1 MKKIIY
7 TLIAAFVACT
17 AVAQTPSAYFM
28 EGSTFRSQLNP
39 AFAPLRGYVN
49 IPVLGGVQVNVS
61 GNLSVSD
68 IFYPVNG
75 SLVTLF
81 DKNVSAAEALG
92 NLRSKNMLGTDARIN
107 IVGFGAFRKDHK
119 TFWSFDLNMRVEA
132 EANMPYSLFDFLK
145 NGRNEAVI
153 NDIKASTQA
162 YLEAAF
168 SYSFPLT
175 DQIYL
180 GARGKFLV
188 GAGRARTSIDR
199 LDIKLQENSWNI
211 DADGSFEM
219 SCLEMSSMQRPDGS
233 EYYSFNDFDVSSY
246 KGPAGYG
253 FAVDLGVTYDVIPD
267 LQLSFAVNDLGF
279 ISWGKKYLERGQMT
293 KSQSFTGVEI
303 IDGEVHDP
311 EFDFGELEF
320 DRVQASK
327 GKTEML
333 RTSINLGAEYEVW
346 RHKIG
351 LGLLYNVRVW
361 DVKTFHNL
369 TASVNFHP
377 IPWFTLTTSYSFLN
391 GQGHALGVAINAC
404 PSWINFFQWLRGRG
418 LDGVKLI
425 VGDKCLGM
433 LEAVGEV
440 FPEAK
445 YQRCIVHFYRN
456 VFTVTP
462 RGKMKDVTR
471 MLKAI
476 HAQETREAA
485 REKAQ
490 AVVQKLREMR
500 LKEAAKKVEDGIEE
514 TLTYYAFPSEH
525 WLKIRTNN
533 MLERL
538 NREIRRRT
546 RVVGTFPDGES
557 ALMLVCARLRHVA
570 GTQWGVKRYMSMK
583 SLEQMDR
590 EKTRSRLL

>member
-49 IPVLGGVQVNVS
+49 IPVLGGVQVNAS

-92 NLRSKNMLGTDARIN
+92 NLRSKNMLGVDTRIN

-119 TFWSFDLNMRVEA
+119 TFWSFDLNVRMEA

-188 GAGRARTSIDR
+188 GAARARTSIDR

-219 SCLEMSSMQRPDGS
+219 SGLEMSSMQRPDGS
-233 EYYSFNDFDVSSY
+233 EYYSFDDFDVSSY

-279 ISWGKKYLERGQMT
+279 ISWGK
-293 KSQSFTGVEI
+293 EI
-303 IDGEVHDP
+303 P
-311 EFDFGELEF
+311 
-320 DRVQASK
+320 
-327 GKTEML
+327 
-333 RTSINLGAEYEVW
+333 GAW
-346 RHKIG
+346 ADDQI
-351 LGLLYNVRVW
+351 
-361 DVKTFHNL
+361 
-369 TASVNFHP
+369 P
-377 IPWFTLTTSYSFLN
+377 I
-391 GQGHALGVAINAC
+391 
-404 PSWINFFQWLRGRG
+404 
-418 LDGVKLI
+418 
-425 VGDKCLGM
+425 
-433 LEAVGEV
+433 
-440 FPEAK
+440 
-445 YQRCIVHFYRN
+445 FYR
-456 VFTVTP
+456 
-462 RGKMKDVTR
+462 RGD
-471 MLKAI
+471 
-476 HAQETREAA
+476 H
-485 REKAQ
+485 
-490 AVVQKLREMR
+490 
-500 LKEAAKKVEDGIEE
+500 
-514 TLTYYAFPSEH
+514 
-525 WLKIRTNN
+525 
-533 MLERL
+533 
-538 NREIRRRT
+538 RR
-546 RVVGTFPDGES
+546 
-557 ALMLVCARLRHVA
+557 
-570 GTQWGVKRYMSMK
+570 
-583 SLEQMDR
+583 
-590 EKTRSRLL
+590 

>member
-180 GARGKFLV
+180 GARGK
-188 GAGRARTSIDR
+188 
-199 LDIKLQENSWNI
+199 
-211 DADGSFEM
+211 
-219 SCLEMSSMQRPDGS
+219 C
-233 EYYSFNDFDVSSY
+233 
-246 KGPAGYG
+246 
-253 FAVDLGVTYDVIPD
+253 
-267 LQLSFAVNDLGF
+267 
-279 ISWGKKYLERGQMT
+279 
-293 KSQSFTGVEI
+293 
-303 IDGEVHDP
+303 
-311 EFDFGELEF
+311 
-320 DRVQASK
+320 
-327 GKTEML
+327 
-333 RTSINLGAEYEVW
+333 
-346 RHKIG
+346 
-351 LGLLYNVRVW
+351 
-361 DVKTFHNL
+361 
-369 TASVNFHP
+369 
-377 IPWFTLTTSYSFLN
+377 
-391 GQGHALGVAINAC
+391 
-404 PSWINFFQWLRGRG
+404 
-418 LDGVKLI
+418 
-425 VGDKCLGM
+425 
-433 LEAVGEV
+433 
-440 FPEAK
+440 
-445 YQRCIVHFYRN
+445 
-456 VFTVTP
+456 
-462 RGKMKDVTR
+462 
-471 MLKAI
+471 
-476 HAQETREAA
+476 
-485 REKAQ
+485 
-490 AVVQKLREMR
+490 
-500 LKEAAKKVEDGIEE
+500 
-514 TLTYYAFPSEH
+514 
-525 WLKIRTNN
+525 
-533 MLERL
+533 
-538 NREIRRRT
+538 
-546 RVVGTFPDGES
+546 
-557 ALMLVCARLRHVA
+557 
-570 GTQWGVKRYMSMK
+570 
-583 SLEQMDR
+583 
-590 EKTRSRLL
+590 

>member
-219 SCLEMSSMQRPDGS
+219 SGLEMSSMQRPDGS

-253 FAVDLGVTYDVIPD
+253 FAVDLGVAGGVRLCSKGSQVVPMLDNLAIFIKAEDVKGH
-267 LQLSFAVNDLGF
+267 LLASTSEV
-279 ISWGKKYLERGQMT
+279 
-293 KSQSFTGVEI
+293 
-303 IDGEVHDP
+303 IDG
-311 EFDFGELEF
+311 LEEHIVPVLKGTDVF
-320 DRVQASK
+320 HGGLTIGRRQVFHGADKGILASAIGQIVLDVVLVQQLTGS
-327 GKTEML
+327 L
-333 RTSINLGAEYEVW
+333 RIAGSEGA
-346 RHKIG
+346 
-351 LGLLYNVRVW
+351 
-361 DVKTFHNL
+361 DQ
-369 TASVNFHP
+369 
-377 IPWFTLTTSYSFLN
+377 
-391 GQGHALGVAINAC
+391 GQGLFGVGLFLLDVAFHLAA
-404 PSWINFFQWLRGRG
+404 GR
-418 LDGVKLI
+418 
-425 VGDKCLGM
+425 
-433 LEAVGEV
+433 
-440 FPEAK
+440 
-445 YQRCIVHFYRN
+445 
-456 VFTVTP
+456 
-462 RGKMKDVTR
+462 
-471 MLKAI
+471 
-476 HAQETREAA
+476 AA
-485 REKAQ
+485 F
-490 AVVQKLREMR
+490 
-500 LKEAAKKVEDGIEE
+500 G
-514 TLTYYAFPSEH
+514 S
-525 WLKIRTNN
+525 
-533 MLERL
+533 
-538 NREIRRRT
+538 RT
-546 RVVGTFPDGES
+546 RVRGGS
-557 ALMLVCARLRHVA
+557 GVA
-570 GTQWGVKRYMSMK
+570 GASSQDGSNQGQRKGAGNKLFHCDNLLWGIDCVLRCAAVQARTT
-583 SLEQMDR
+583 EIR
-590 EKTRSRLL
+590 C

>member
-119 TFWSFDLNMRVEA
+119 TFWSFDLNVRMEA

-188 GAGRARTSIDR
+188 GAARARTSIDR

-219 SCLEMSSMQRPDGS
+219 SGLEMSSMQRPDGS
-233 EYYSFNDFDVSSY
+233 EYYSFDDFDVSSY

-320 DRVQASK
+320 DPGAGLQGQDRDAAHLDQSGGRV
-327 GKTEML
+327 
-333 RTSINLGAEYEVW
+333 
-346 RHKIG
+346 
-351 LGLLYNVRVW
+351 
-361 DVKTFHNL
+361 
-369 TASVNFHP
+369 
-377 IPWFTLTTSYSFLN
+377 
-391 GQGHALGVAINAC
+391 
-404 PSWINFFQWLRGRG
+404 RG
-418 LDGVKLI
+418 LASQDRPGSALQRT
-425 VGDKCLGM
+425 CLGCEDVPQPDR
-433 LEAVGEV
+433 LGELPPDSLVYADYQLFVSQRPGARPRCGDQCLPQLDQLLPGDRYVDLQPYAAV
-440 FPEAK
+440 PA
-445 YQRCIVHFYRN
+445 RHFDFDERDA
-456 VFTVTP
+456 
-462 RGKMKDVTR
+462 RHRRSDR
-471 MLKAI
+471 A
-476 HAQETREAA
+476 AQPPHS
-485 REKAQ
+485 
-490 AVVQKLREMR
+490 
-500 LKEAAKKVEDGIEE
+500 G
-514 TLTYYAFPSEH
+514 
-525 WLKIRTNN
+525 
-533 MLERL
+533 
-538 NREIRRRT
+538 
-546 RVVGTFPDGES
+546 RV
-557 ALMLVCARLRHVA
+557 
-570 GTQWGVKRYMSMK
+570 
-583 SLEQMDR
+583 SLPIIILYDI
-590 EKTRSRLL
+590 S

>member
-180 GARGKFLV
+180 GVGVSFSSAR
-188 GAGRARTSIDR
+188 
-199 LDIKLQENSWNI
+199 
-211 DADGSFEM
+211 
-219 SCLEMSSMQRPDGS
+219 
-233 EYYSFNDFDVSSY
+233 
-246 KGPAGYG
+246 
-253 FAVDLGVTYDVIPD
+253 AV
-267 LQLSFAVNDLGF
+267 
-279 ISWGKKYLERGQMT
+279 
-293 KSQSFTGVEI
+293 
-303 IDGEVHDP
+303 
-311 EFDFGELEF
+311 
-320 DRVQASK
+320 
-327 GKTEML
+327 
-333 RTSINLGAEYEVW
+333 
-346 RHKIG
+346 
-351 LGLLYNVRVW
+351 
-361 DVKTFHNL
+361 
-369 TASVNFHP
+369 
-377 IPWFTLTTSYSFLN
+377 
-391 GQGHALGVAINAC
+391 
-404 PSWINFFQWLRGRG
+404 RGR
-418 LDGVKLI
+418 
-425 VGDKCLGM
+425 
-433 LEAVGEV
+433 
-440 FPEAK
+440 
-445 YQRCIVHFYRN
+445 
-456 VFTVTP
+456 
-462 RGKMKDVTR
+462 
-471 MLKAI
+471 
-476 HAQETREAA
+476 
-485 REKAQ
+485 
-490 AVVQKLREMR
+490 
-500 LKEAAKKVEDGIEE
+500 
-514 TLTYYAFPSEH
+514 
-525 WLKIRTNN
+525 
-533 MLERL
+533 
-538 NREIRRRT
+538 
-546 RVVGTFPDGES
+546 
-557 ALMLVCARLRHVA
+557 
-570 GTQWGVKRYMSMK
+570 
-583 SLEQMDR
+583 
-590 EKTRSRLL
+590 RSTGSI

>member
-153 NDIKASTQA
+153 KRYQSLAQA

-219 SCLEMSSMQRPDGS
+219 SGLEMSSMQRPDGS

-327 GKTEML
+327 GKTEMPQPD
-333 RTSINLGAEYEVW
+333 RLGELPPDSLVYADYQLFVSQRPGARPRCGDQCLPQLDQLLPGDRYVDLQPYAAVPA
-346 RHKIG
+346 RHFDFDERDARHRRSDRAAQPPHSRVSLPIII
-351 LGLLYNVRVW
+351 LY
-361 DVKTFHNL
+361 DI
-369 TASVNFHP
+369 S
-377 IPWFTLTTSYSFLN
+377 
-391 GQGHALGVAINAC
+391 
-404 PSWINFFQWLRGRG
+404 
-418 LDGVKLI
+418 
-425 VGDKCLGM
+425 
-433 LEAVGEV
+433 
-440 FPEAK
+440 
-445 YQRCIVHFYRN
+445 
-456 VFTVTP
+456 
-462 RGKMKDVTR
+462 
-471 MLKAI
+471 
-476 HAQETREAA
+476 
-485 REKAQ
+485 
-490 AVVQKLREMR
+490 
-500 LKEAAKKVEDGIEE
+500 
-514 TLTYYAFPSEH
+514 
-525 WLKIRTNN
+525 
-533 MLERL
+533 
-538 NREIRRRT
+538 
-546 RVVGTFPDGES
+546 
-557 ALMLVCARLRHVA
+557 
-570 GTQWGVKRYMSMK
+570 
-583 SLEQMDR
+583 
-590 EKTRSRLL
+590 

>member
-49 IPVLGGVQVNVS
+49 IPVLGGVQVNAS

-92 NLRSKNMLGTDARIN
+92 NLRSKNMLGVDTRIN

-119 TFWSFDLNMRVEA
+119 TFWSFDLNVRMEA

-188 GAGRARTSIDR
+188 GAARARTSIDR

-219 SCLEMSSMQRPDGS
+219 SGLEMSSMQRPDGS
-233 EYYSFNDFDVSSY
+233 EYYSFDDFDVSSY

-361 DVKTFHNL
+361 DVKTLVYADDQLFV
-369 TASVNFHP
+369 SQR
-377 IPWFTLTTSYSFLN
+377 S
-391 GQGHALGVAINAC
+391 GAC
-404 PSWINFFQWLRGRG
+404 PRCGDQCLPQ
-418 LDGVKLI
+418 LDQLLP
-425 VGDKCLGM
+425 GDRYVDLQPYA
-433 LEAVGEV
+433 AV
-440 FPEAK
+440 PA
-445 YQRCIVHFYRN
+445 RHFYIDERDA
-456 VFTVTP
+456 
-462 RGKMKDVTR
+462 RHRRSDR
-471 MLKAI
+471 A
-476 HAQETREAA
+476 AQS
-485 REKAQ
+485 
-490 AVVQKLREMR
+490 
-500 LKEAAKKVEDGIEE
+500 
-514 TLTYYAFPSEH
+514 PH
-525 WLKIRTNN
+525 
-533 MLERL
+533 
-538 NREIRRRT
+538 
-546 RVVGTFPDGES
+546 P
-557 ALMLVCARLRHVA
+557 
-570 GTQWGVKRYMSMK
+570 GV
-583 SLEQMDR
+583 SLPIIIDI
-590 EKTRSRLL
+590 S